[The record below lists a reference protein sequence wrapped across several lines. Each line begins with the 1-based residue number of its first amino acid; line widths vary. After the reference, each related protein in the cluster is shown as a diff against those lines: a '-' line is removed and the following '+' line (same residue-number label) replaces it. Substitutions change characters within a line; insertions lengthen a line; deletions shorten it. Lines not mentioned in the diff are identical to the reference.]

1 MTISFSKLTNQ
12 ELVSVC
18 VALPLPF
25 IMIWTAITSHLLV
38 DKLEQ
43 VFCRSLLL
51 QQDRK
56 FIKHLG
62 LLGEM
67 ITCGSVFLICL
78 MPRIYIWRGLVLE
91 SEVAKMP
98 IRLSPLYISGLQRY
112 CWRDLYFGGD
122 NYEGVRCDK
131 WRSKRLNWRCN

>member
-98 IRLSPLYISGLQRY
+98 
-112 CWRDLYFGGD
+112 
-122 NYEGVRCDK
+122 
-131 WRSKRLNWRCN
+131 KRLKRWLYPPFIASHIWFSALLVSGYVFGY